1 VPGGWRGNEVWLDTD
16 EVRWFGE
23 LARSIGAS
31 AARPQP
37 VLAGGGGALALPAA
51 PTVAYPRPR
60 PRRSAGPSRRRRV
73 ATRLFPLAAGV
84 VAVGAMAPTYLW
96 PRTSA
101 ELPTP
106 PLAPA
111 TAAIQPLPADPESA
125 AASRPSESV
134 RVESAEAEHAA
145 AQTKLPA
152 QRNPYPTIHWR
163 KSRALGLPQDGRLL
177 AGVALPVRGPG
188 WVTWD
193 PVLDRHPNRA
203 NRLHGTDRLVRVLL
217 NVIAEYRAAHP
228 HAAPLVIGD
237 LSLRGGGEIDDHAS
251 HENGL
256 DADVYY
262 PRRDGRPKPP
272 DTVAQV
278 DMRRAQELVD
288 RFVAAGA
295 QMVFVGPS
303 TPLHGPAGVV
313 QPWPEHDNHLHVRL
327 APAAGAP

>member
-37 VLAGGGGALALPAA
+37 LLAGGGGALAVPAA
-51 PTVAYPRPR
+51 PAVAYPRTR
-60 PRRSAGPSRRRRV
+60 PRRAAGPSRRRRI

-84 VAVGAMAPTYLW
+84 VAVGAMALTYLW
-96 PRTSA
+96 PRTAA
-101 ELPTP
+101 ELPALP
-106 PLAPA
+106 PAPA
-111 TAAIQPLPADPESA
+111 TAALEPLAAEPESV
-125 AASRPSESV
+125 ASTSGESV
-134 RVESAEAEHAA
+134 PVESAEAA

-152 QRNPYPTIHWR
+152 QRNPYPAIHWR
-163 KSRALGLPQDGRLL
+163 KSQAVGLPQAGRLL
-177 AGVALPVRGPG
+177 AGVALPVKGPG

-193 PVLDRHPNRA
+193 PVLDRRPNRA

-272 DTVAQV
+272 ATVAQV
-278 DMRRAQELVD
+278 DMRLAQELVD

-295 QMVFVGPS
+295 QMVFVGPNTS
-303 TPLHGPAGVV
+303 LRGPAGVV
-313 QPWPEHDNHLHVRL
+313 QSWPAHDNHLHVRL
-327 APAAGAP
+327 GPTPGAP